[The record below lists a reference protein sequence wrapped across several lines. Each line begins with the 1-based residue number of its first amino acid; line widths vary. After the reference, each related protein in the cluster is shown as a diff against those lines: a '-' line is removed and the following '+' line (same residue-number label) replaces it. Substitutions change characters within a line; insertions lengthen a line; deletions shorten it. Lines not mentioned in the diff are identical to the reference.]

1 MKMLQ
6 TFRLLIFIF
15 LRFYVVRSTKRVF
28 KMWLVSLSQF
38 QLQRD
43 THYLSTSSKYHDDG
57 GQTKKLWK
65 NSFFPCLIFL
75 SISGTNFYMNVVQV
89 RNIQLLICN
98 IKILVLE
105 FDKTPTTEK
114 TCTLFYFKIVS
125 IITSSLLFHYNLHIS
140 PLMRCKESKIALYG
154 TNVMSR
160 LQ

>member
-1 MKMLQ
+1 MLL

-38 QLQRD
+38 LLQRD

-75 SISGTNFYMNVVQV
+75 SISGTNFYLNVVQAK
-89 RNIQLLICN
+89 NIQLLICN
-98 IKILVLE
+98 IQILFLE
-105 FDKTPTTEK
+105 FDRLMSHIIQYSQHLRLKKPAH
-114 TCTLFYFKIVS
+114 YF
-125 IITSSLLFHYNLHIS
+125 TSKLCL
-140 PLMRCKESKIALYG
+140 
-154 TNVMSR
+154 
-160 LQ
+160 

>member
-28 KMWLVSLSQF
+28 KIWLVSLSQF
-38 QLQRD
+38 LLQRD
-43 THYLSTSSKYHDDG
+43 THYLSTSSKYHVDG
-57 GQTKKLWK
+57 GQTKKLWT

-75 SISGTNFYMNVVQV
+75 SISGTNFYLNVVQA
-89 RNIQLLICN
+89 RNIQLIIWN
-98 IKILVLE
+98 IKMLVLE
-105 FDKTPTTEK
+105 SDNTTVK
-114 TCTLFYFKIVS
+114 SCTLFYFKMLS
-125 IITSSLLFHYNLHIS
+125 IITCSLLFYYNLHIS
-140 PLMRCKESKIALYG
+140 LLMRCKESKTVLYG